1 MHYHL
6 LATYEQTSCSICY
19 NNQQQKKFNEDQ
31 LHTVEPETLRLSDRF
46 DEAIGLEEKIDPFL
60 LEDALPLP
68 VEDL

>member
-1 MHYHL
+1 MNKPVAQY
-6 LATYEQTSCSICY
+6 AITI
-19 NNQQQKKFNEDQ
+19 NKKKKFNEDQ

-68 VEDL
+68 VEDLWKTK